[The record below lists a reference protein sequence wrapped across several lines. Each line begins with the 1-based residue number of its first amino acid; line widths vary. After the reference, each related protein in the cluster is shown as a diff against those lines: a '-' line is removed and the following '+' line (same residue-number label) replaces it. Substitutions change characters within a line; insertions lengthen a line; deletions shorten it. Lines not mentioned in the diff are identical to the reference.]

1 MKKSA
6 TDVAVDQPD
15 FGIRIKSLR
24 RENDL
29 SQQDLAELI
38 DRSVDLVNLIER
50 GKSFVTRTTLKR
62 LANVFQVPEMSLFDY
77 SKNKEFVDSGGLRWR
92 ASRKRSPLI
101 VRHRKVQ
108 ISVSRKSPSKSR

>member
-1 MKKSA
+1 VKKSA
-6 TDVAVDQPD
+6 ADVAVDQPD

-50 GKSFVTRTTLKR
+50 GKSFVSRTTLKR
-62 LANVFQVPEMSLFDY
+62 LANVFQISEMLLFDY
-77 SKNKEFVDSGGLRWR
+77 SKNKEFVESGGLRWR

-101 VRHRKVQ
+101 VRHKKVQ
-108 ISVSRKSPSKSR
+108 ISVSHKGRGK